1 MHADVRTYLAALPPA
16 TRRVLKQLRA
26 EILAV
31 APDAEEAYSYRIPA
45 FKLDGRAFVWYAGFK
60 AHLSLY
66 PIGDAIR
73 TANARALEGFETSK
87 GTVRF
92 PLSAP
97 LPVALVRKLVRA
109 KVREV
114 RGLALL
120 LMTLASLAC
129 SRPRDDAP
137 ATFEVTARF
146 PHDTT
151 AYTQG
156 LVWDDSVLYE
166 STGRYAHS
174 ELRRVELR
182 TGRVLASRALPS
194 SHFGEGL
201 ALLEGRLYQ
210 LTWKSGVGYV
220 YDAAT
225 LAPLDSFTYAGEGW
239 GLATDGAT
247 LFMSDGSDSIRVLE
261 PATRTTV
268 RVLHVRFNDAPVVKL
283 NELEYVDGALLA
295 NVYETDL
302 VLRIDPTTGAVT
314 RVLDFGELYPD
325 RPLGADVLNGIA
337 ISPESGQLLLTGKYW
352 PVMFQVR
359 LTPPLAAAIPTP
371 SP

>member
-1 MHADVRTYLAALPPA
+1 MHADVRTYLAALPPSA
-16 TRRVLKQLRA
+16 RRVLRQLRS

-31 APDAEEAYSYRIPA
+31 APDAVEAFSYRIPA

-60 AHLSLY
+60 SHVSLY

-73 TANARALEGFETSK
+73 NANARALEGFGTSK

-97 LPVALVRKLVRA
+97 LPLTLVRKLVRA

-120 LMTLASLAC
+120 LMTLGGLAC
-129 SRPRDDAP
+129 ARPGDDSP
-137 ATFEVTARF
+137 PEFEVTARF

-182 TGRVLASRALPS
+182 TGRVLASRALPTS
-194 SHFGEGL
+194 RYGEGL
-201 ALLEGRLYQ
+201 ALLGGRLYQ
-210 LTWKSGVGYV
+210 LTWKSRVGYV

-239 GLATDGAT
+239 GLATDGAA
-247 LFMSDGSDSIRVLE
+247 LLMSDGSDS
-261 PATRTTV
+261 V
-268 RVLHVRFNDAPVVKL
+268 RVLSPATFRAERVIHVRYNGAPVIKL

-302 VLRIDPTTGAVT
+302 VLRIDPTSGEVT
-314 RVLDFGELYPD
+314 QVLDFGALYPD

-337 ISPESGQLLLTGKYW
+337 IAPESGQLLLTGKYW

-359 LTPPLAAAIPTP
+359 LTLPARGLASTR
-371 SP
+371 

>member
-16 TRRVLKQLRA
+16 ARRVLKQLRT

-31 APDAEEAYSYRIPA
+31 APDAEEAFSYRIPA
-45 FKLDGRAFVWYAGFK
+45 FRLDGRAFVWYAAFK
-60 AHLSLY
+60 EHVSLY
-66 PIGDAIR
+66 PIGEKIR
-73 TANARALEGFETSK
+73 KANADALKGHETSK

-92 PLSAP
+92 PLSKP

-114 RGLALL
+114 RVIALL
-120 LMTLASLAC
+120 LLTLVAAAC
-129 SRPRDDAP
+129 ARPGDETPP
-137 ATFEVTARF
+137 AYEVTARF

-174 ELRRVELR
+174 ELRRVDLR
-182 TGRVLASRALPS
+182 TGRVLASRTLGNDR
-194 SHFGEGL
+194 FGEGL
-201 ALLEGRLYQ
+201 ALLGGRLYQ
-210 LTWKSGVGYV
+210 ITWQSGVGYV

-239 GLATDGAT
+239 GLATDGT
-247 LFMSDGSDSIRVLE
+247 VLFMSDGSDSIRVLS
-261 PATRTTV
+261 PRTLTV
-268 RVLHVRFNDAPVVKL
+268 ERSVHVRFNGAPVRKL
-283 NELEYVDGALLA
+283 NELEYVGDALLS

-302 VLRIDPTTGAVT
+302 ILRIDPATGEVT
-314 RVLDFGELYPD
+314 RVVDFAELYPA
-325 RPLGADVLNGIA
+325 RPLGVDVLNGIA
-337 ISPESGQLLLTGKYW
+337 IAPEGGQLLLTGKYW
-352 PVMFQVR
+352 PVMYQVR
-359 LTPPLAAAIPTP
+359 LTAPQAH
-371 SP
+371 

>member
-1 MHADVRTYLAALPPA
+1 MHADVRTYLAALPPSA
-16 TRRVLKQLRA
+16 RRVLKQLRS

-31 APDAEEAYSYRIPA
+31 APDSVEAFSYRIPA
-45 FKLDGRAFVWYAGFK
+45 FKLDGRAFIWYAGFTE
-60 AHLSLY
+60 HVSLY
-66 PIGDAIR
+66 SIGDAIR
-73 TANARALEGFETSK
+73 TANARALEGLGTSK

-97 LPVALVRKLVRA
+97 LPLTVVRKLVRKLVRA
-109 KVREV
+109 RVREV

-120 LMTLASLAC
+120 LVTLVGLAC
-129 SRPRDDAP
+129 ARSGAEAP
-137 ATFEVTARF
+137 PEFEVTARF

-166 STGRYAHS
+166 STGRYSHS

-182 TGRVLASRALPS
+182 TGRVLASHALPAS
-194 SHFGEGL
+194 RYGEGL
-201 ALLEGRLYQ
+201 ARVGGRLYQ
-210 LTWKSGVGYV
+210 LTWRSGVCYV

-239 GLATDGAT
+239 GLATDGAA
-247 LFMSDGSDSIRVLE
+247 LFMSDGSDS
-261 PATRTTV
+261 V
-268 RVLHVRFNDAPVVKL
+268 RVLSPATFTAERVIHVRYKGAPVLKL

-302 VLRIDPTTGAVT
+302 VVWIDPTSGAVT
-314 RVLDFGELYPD
+314 RVLDFGALYPD

-337 ISPESGQLLLTGKYW
+337 IAPASGQLLLTGKYW
-352 PVMFQVR
+352 PVLFQVR
-359 LTPPLAAAIPTP
+359 LAPPMRD